1 LITLRFALEVISSRT
16 IAPMFVDRRTALPV
30 IIVALLTLVG
40 SIVGAPS
47 SWAVVTQSSSAS
59 PLAIPASRQADR
71 VAVVPITG
79 AIDDVTLWSLE
90 RRLRAAREQ
99 GYDAV
104 VIELDTPG
112 GEVTA
117 TIDICL
123 RMRTEA
129 PENTVA
135 WIHPKAFSA
144 GTFIAL
150 ACREIVVAP
159 SSTFG
164 DAAPIAVLPG
174 LGLSPLPAA
183 ERAKMESPLLDEL
196 DASAARRGDDPRLL
210 HAFVVTERELWVIE
224 RNADGVRRFA
234 DRAEVEALGL
244 DPAKSAV
251 RPPTTLTIASRPLS
265 AAELPLDAKD
275 RGTWTL
281 VELVDDA
288 TRLLVVQPDEA
299 LRWGL
304 ATGVVA
310 NDTELAQYFG
320 AKSVTRFPESFWESA
335 VRFLV
340 SWPIRILLIAVLVV
354 SLVIEGLHPGIGV
367 AGGIASAALLL
378 LIGAPSLLGLA
389 EWWEI
394 LLVLAGIALIA
405 IEVFVTPGIGF
416 VGLAGALCILLG
428 LVASFTGSDP
438 TSASERSALLTA
450 TTTTVAGLVAGGLL
464 TWFASRWFRETS
476 LFRGAVL
483 SASIGRAH
491 EQPIRGEAPIPQ
503 IGTIGIA
510 DSDLRPS
517 GRVRFGRD
525 LIDAQSTGDYL
536 ARGSTVIVVARV
548 GVTVIVEVHSNEKG
562 QA

>member
-1 LITLRFALEVISSRT
+1 MPVVRG
-16 IAPMFVDRRTALPV
+16 TALQV
-30 IIVALLTLVG
+30 FVLAALAVLSACIAASTCW
-40 SIVGAPS
+40 AQDKEPTAS
-47 SWAVVTQSSSAS
+47 S
-59 PLAIPASRQADR
+59 PIAIPASRKADR
-71 VAVVPITG
+71 VAVLPITG

-104 VIELDTPG
+104 VLELDTPG

-123 RMRTEA
+123 RLRTEA

-150 ACREIVVAP
+150 ACREIIVAP
-159 SSTFG
+159 GSTFG
-164 DAAPIAVLPG
+164 DAAPIAILPG
-174 LGLSPLPAA
+174 MGLSPLPAA

-196 DASAARRGDDPRLL
+196 DASAERRGDDARLL
-210 HAFVVTERELWVIE
+210 HAFVVTERELWLVE
-224 RNADGVRRFA
+224 RKVDGVQRFV
-234 DRAEVEALGL
+234 DRAELEALGL
-244 DPAKSAV
+244 DATRLPP
-251 RPPTTLTIASRPLS
+251 RPKPDRAAASRPRTS
-265 AAELPLDAKD
+265 AELPLDAND
-275 RGTWTL
+275 RDAWTL

-288 TRLLVVQPDEA
+288 SRLLVVQPDEA

-304 ATGVVA
+304 ATSVVA

-320 AKSVTRFPESFWESA
+320 AQSVTRFPESFWESA

-367 AGGIASAALLL
+367 AGGIAAAALLL

-394 LLVLAGIALIA
+394 LLVLGGIALIA

-491 EQPIRGEAPIPQ
+491 EQPLRGEAPIPPV
-503 IGTIGIA
+503 GTIGVA
-510 DSDLRPS
+510 DSDLRPA
-517 GRVRFGRD
+517 GRVRCGRD
-525 LIDAQSTGDYL
+525 LVDAQSTGDYL
-536 ARGSTVIVVARV
+536 ARGTTVVIVGRV
-548 GVTVIVEVHSNEKG
+548 GASVVVEASVQSTSAVNDNVHSDHRKKG
-562 QA
+562 NA